1 MRYQATIAIAVIVAG
16 AGLAVYS
23 VSSLPPPKSSRRR
36 PSPNWRHDWL
46 SPWIRLCLSP
56 VANSRRNSDR
66 IGGAA
71 LNHPDRR
78 LGGDNLARE
87 NCGKPTDDFERQLRV
102 LTYANYFRSW
112 PSKADIVSAGW
123 QVSKVSM
130 PEVAGLRGD
139 QAPTPL
145 STGKGG

>member
-1 MRYQATIAIAVIVAG
+1 
-16 AGLAVYS
+16 
-23 VSSLPPPKSSRRR
+23 
-36 PSPNWRHDWL
+36 
-46 SPWIRLCLSP
+46 
-56 VANSRRNSDR
+56 VANSRCNSDR

-71 LNHPDRR
+71 LNRPGRR

-145 STGKGG
+145 STEKGVARAPIVNQYEWLFRHLEGILTRFGT